1 MTQKPPLPVVAA
13 VIERDGLVL
22 VAQRPPGKHLA
33 LKWEFPGG
41 KIEAGET
48 PAAALDITSARV
60 SELRASPVEH
70 VFVIRQVGRQSRS
83 LPLIVELPAQV

>member
-48 PAAALDITSARV
+48 PAAALVREIREELGCTIRV
-60 SELRASPVEH
+60 GPAPSNGPAAWPCF
-70 VFVIRQVGRQSRS
+70 FVPSYDQGSD
-83 LPLIVELPAQV
+83 